1 MLVMME
7 KVAIM
12 ANMLL
17 HAFTPERD
25 TSHFT
30 NWSPVHCHIVHSQ
43 SQKTTVLHSL
53 WFPSCPLPRYP
64 VTVIFL
70 AIWALANSAQVY
82 WRPKQCIAIEKTAVS
97 DYNEASW
104 CQTLTARGLQLNRCH
119 MGTGL
124 TLGET
129 DNQLYSNSSG
139 HNLDMEMVSGL
150 EI

>member
-12 ANMLL
+12 ADMLL

-64 VTVIFL
+64 VTVIFKQFEHSRIL
-70 AIWALANSAQVY
+70 RRSTGDPNNALPLRKLQF
-82 WRPKQCIAIEKTAVS
+82 
-97 DYNEASW
+97 
-104 CQTLTARGLQLNRCH
+104 QTIMKPADARLSLPEDC
-119 MGTGL
+119 
-124 TLGET
+124 
-129 DNQLYSNSSG
+129 S
-139 HNLDMEMVSGL
+139 
-150 EI
+150 